1 MRGSRML
8 MCKRLMLLALVVW
21 TAGCSLL
28 TPKFERP
35 TLTVASVEMVS
46 GNLFQ
51 QNFLVTFDIQNPN
64 DRALPVT
71 SLHAE
76 LNVGGDRFA
85 SGVTNRAFVVPAHGA
100 TQFDMTITANMALA
114 LVKLGQKSGQHPDSI
129 DYDMTGG
136 ASIDLPFMRDLPFHQ
151 SGSFPLR
158 LPH

>member
-1 MRGSRML
+1 ML
-8 MCKRLMLLALVVW
+8 KWTRLTLLGFVVW

-35 TLTVASVEMVS
+35 TLSVASVQMVS

-64 DRALPVT
+64 DRVLPVT

-85 SGVTNRAFVVPAHGA
+85 SGVTNRSFVVPAHGA
-100 TQFDMTITANMALA
+100 TQFDMTITANMAMA
-114 LVKLGQKSGQHPDSI
+114 LLKLGQKSGQHPDSI
-129 DYDMTGG
+129 DYDMTGA

>member
-1 MRGSRML
+1 ML
-8 MCKRLMLLALVVW
+8 KWTRLMMLGFVAW

-28 TPKFERP
+28 APKFERP
-35 TLTVASVEMVS
+35 TLSVARVEMVS

-64 DRALPVT
+64 DRTLPVT

-76 LNVGGDRFA
+76 LNVGGDKFA
-85 SGVTNRAFVVPAHGA
+85 SGVTNHAFVVPAHGA

-151 SGSFPLR
+151 SGSFPLH

>member
-1 MRGSRML
+1 MILG
-8 MCKRLMLLALVVW
+8 LVAW

-28 TPKFERP
+28 APKFERP
-35 TLTVASVEMVS
+35 TLTVASVAMVS

-76 LNVGGDRFA
+76 LNVGGDKFA

-114 LVKLGQKSGQHPDSI
+114 LVKLGQKSGHPDSI

-151 SGSFPLR
+151 SGSFPLH

>member
-1 MRGSRML
+1 ML
-8 MCKRLMLLALVVW
+8 KCTRFMLLAFALG

-28 TPKFERP
+28 APKFERP
-35 TLTVASVEMVS
+35 TLSVASVAMVS

-51 QNFLVTFDIQNPN
+51 QNLLVTFDIQNPN

-76 LNVGGDRFA
+76 LTVGGDRFA

-100 TQFDMTITANMALA
+100 TQFDMSITANMAMA
-114 LVKLGQKSGQHPDSI
+114 LVKLGQKSGQHSDSI
-129 DYDMTGG
+129 DYDMTGA

-158 LPH
+158 LPR

>member
-1 MRGSRML
+1 ML
-8 MCKRLMLLALVVW
+8 NCTRLMLVFLVVL
-21 TAGCSLL
+21 TAGCSLFV
-28 TPKFERP
+28 PKFERP
-35 TLTVASVEMVS
+35 SLTVAKVDMLG

-76 LNVGGDRFA
+76 LNVGGEKFA

-100 TQFDMTITANMALA
+100 TQFDMTVTANMALA
-114 LVKLGQKSGQHPDSI
+114 LVKMSQKSGQHPDSI

>member
-1 MRGSRML
+1 MRGPRML
-8 MCKRLMLLALVVW
+8 KCTRLMLLALLVW

>member
-1 MRGSRML
+1 ML
-8 MCKRLMLLALVVW
+8 IGRRLMPMFFVIC

-28 TPKFERP
+28 TPKFEKP
-35 TLTVASVEMVS
+35 SLSVTNVEMVS

-51 QNFLVTFDIQNPN
+51 QSFLVTFDIQNPN

-76 LNVGGDRFA
+76 LNVAGERFA
-85 SGVTNRAFVVPAHGA
+85 SGVTNRAFVVPARGA

-129 DYDMTGG
+129 DYDMTGA
-136 ASIDLPFMRDLPFHQ
+136 ASIDLPFMRDLPFQQ

-158 LPH
+158 LPR

>member
-1 MRGSRML
+1 ML

>member
-1 MRGSRML
+1 ML
-8 MCKRLMLLALVVW
+8 KWTRLMVVGCVVLA
-21 TAGCSLL
+21 AGCSLL

-35 TLTVASVEMVS
+35 TLSVASVAMVS

-51 QNFLVTFDIQNPN
+51 QNLLVTFDIQNPN

-76 LNVGGDRFA
+76 LNVGGDRLA
-85 SGVTNRAFVVPAHGA
+85 SGVTNHAFVVPARGA
-100 TQFDMTITANMALA
+100 TQFDMTITANMAVVL
-114 LVKLGQKSGQHPDSI
+114 LKLGQKSGQHPDSI

-136 ASIDLPFMRDLPFHQ
+136 ASIDLPFLRDLPFHQ
-151 SGSFPLR
+151 TGSFPLR

>member
-1 MRGSRML
+1 ML
-8 MCKRLMLLALVVW
+8 KWTRLMLMACVVG

-35 TLTVASVEMVS
+35 TLSVSSVEMVS

-76 LNVGGDRFA
+76 LTVGGDKFA
-85 SGVTNRAFVVPAHGA
+85 SGVTNRSFVVPAHGA
-100 TQFDMTITANMALA
+100 TQFDMTITANMAMA
-114 LVKLGQKSGQHPDSI
+114 LLKLGQKSGQHSDSI
-129 DYDMTGG
+129 DYDMTG
-136 ASIDLPFMRDLPFHQ
+136 AANIDLPFMRDLPFHQ
-151 SGSFPLR
+151 SGSFALH